1 MLIWARVCGDMLA
14 GNNGRGSG
22 SEGAGRT
29 HLVGNMPQVE
39 RKRAE
44 GSRLRQR
51 GIKTQDRAKTGQK
64 QPT

>member
-1 MLIWARVCGDMLA
+1 MLA

-22 SEGAGRT
+22 SEGAGQT
-29 HLVGNMPQVE
+29 HLVENMPQDE

>member
-1 MLIWARVCGDMLA
+1 MLA

-22 SEGAGRT
+22 SEGAGQT
-29 HLVGNMPQVE
+29 HLVENMPQDE

-44 GSRLRQR
+44 GGRLRQR
-51 GIKTQDRAKTGQK
+51 GIKTQEGTQAGQK